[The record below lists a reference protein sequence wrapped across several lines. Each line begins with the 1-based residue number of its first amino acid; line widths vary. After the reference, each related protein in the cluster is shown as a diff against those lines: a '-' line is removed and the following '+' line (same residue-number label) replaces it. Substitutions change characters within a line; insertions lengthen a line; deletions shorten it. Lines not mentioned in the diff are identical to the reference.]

1 MLEFVHGSI
10 DLNEWRVNFEGGRE
24 GKTKACRLRH
34 LTERILYLLLSSIW
48 KRTRMLFT
56 PIFRSTRDLL
66 ERCFHPTQQ
75 TLEISFHRVRTRGW
89 TPPIIRSSARFRA
102 NFRGNASQKF
112 VDPRVSIP
120 FHPLERGYEFRNIFE
135 IFASTQRTDLFLGRA
150 NKFLPFR
157 RGSKTI
163 GLNIDST
170 RAEKKSI

>member
-56 PIFRSTRDLL
+56 HISVDARSSWTLFPSD
-66 ERCFHPTQQ
+66 T

-163 GLNIDST
+163 GSNIDSI